1 MNRQIFINLATK
13 NLTEAKNFFSEIG
26 FKFNPQFSN
35 DDGCCLVIAD
45 NISVMLLTE
54 NHFKNFTDKSICDSK
69 SSAESL
75 LCITCESRDEVD
87 NLVAKAHYAEMY
99 RNTVTRK
106 DSIIL
111 TKRALVVTK
120 VENDSLYMHGKK
132 IQVTGPPEN
141 RIIKAFKNVR
151 FYKTDMSGK
160 CDSLHSSNKSG
171 LTQLIGK
178 PVIWNF
184 DNQMTGDIIHLIGN
198 NKTEKLDSLK
208 VFALFVEVLL
218 LSQ

>member
-87 NLVAKAHYAEMY
+87 NLVAKAQSLGAKIAREPQDHGFMY
-99 RNTVTRK
+99 G
-106 DSIIL
+106 
-111 TKRALVVTK
+111 
-120 VENDSLYMHGKK
+120 HGFEDLDGHTWELLFMD
-132 IQVTGPPEN
+132 QSP
-141 RIIKAFKNVR
+141 
-151 FYKTDMSGK
+151 
-160 CDSLHSSNKSG
+160 
-171 LTQLIGK
+171 
-178 PVIWNF
+178 
-184 DNQMTGDIIHLIGN
+184 N
-198 NKTEKLDSLK
+198 NKN
-208 VFALFVEVLL
+208 
-218 LSQ
+218 